1 MQWEYV
7 GGIVSEEPEI
17 TERRFGPRRAVDV
30 KVFAHDGIALRKCTL
45 RDIGLQGAFIETDFL
60 LSEGGDVELVIRL
73 HRAGKHL
80 HCRFPAK
87 VARTKAGGAPARVG
101 NTRRWPAASRSTAA
115 CGVLKQLA
123 QQALVDLV
131 YTDDPQRGIEASY

>member
-1 MQWEYV
+1 M
-7 GGIVSEEPEI
+7 SEEPEI

-87 VARTKAGGAPARVG
+87 VARTKAGGAALRF
-101 NTRRWPAASRSTAA
+101 T
-115 CGVLKQLA
+115 VLDQLA